1 MFFRIL
7 LITMLSLPAAAMA
20 YTPKPLPAHL
30 QACVDEAISDLAASD
45 GSANDIRKLFKKH
58 VDVQGL
64 GYMAWLRAWKFG
76 SPAWQKKA
84 ISLYQ
89 DLLITK
95 SSKAVGNAD
104 VVDVSSRLAD
114 IPERGGDGTKGYWH
128 IAFSAKLSDG
138 KVIAA
143 AALVTDTCKVIEL
156 SQGGWLGSFISASDV
171 DRALK

>member
-1 MFFRIL
+1 MFFRII
-7 LITMLSLPAAAMA
+7 LIAILSLSTAAMA
-20 YTPKPLPAHL
+20 YTPKPLPPHL
-30 QACVDEAISDLAASD
+30 QTCVDDAISDLAASD
-45 GSANDIRKLFKKH
+45 GSASDIRKLFEKH

-64 GYMAWLRAWKFG
+64 GNMAWLRAWKFG
-76 SPAWQKKA
+76 SPAWQKTA
-84 ISLYQ
+84 IGLYQ

-95 SSKAVGNAD
+95 SNKAVGNAD

-114 IPERGGDGTKGYWH
+114 TPERGGNGTKGYWH
-128 IAFSAKLSDG
+128 IAFSAKLSNG

-143 AALVTDTCKVIEL
+143 AALVTDACKVIEL